1 MIVKR
6 VLPTVFLLLC
16 LLTGG
21 YLLMPRRDYAQ
32 TEFKVHYGWG
42 DELWLANN
50 YLAGGTSHLE
60 GGTSSEAQI
69 QKAFFVNG
77 GNQGY
82 YVTLNRYD
90 DYYRMETYDPKTR
103 KRTFLSYDMQASG
116 DISGLVN
123 DPKNFI
129 DLEINSRGMGFGA
142 RLNLVG
148 GHTLVSKVPKDTA
161 LYDGNHIRYFRLR
174 IVKPGVYFYS
184 IYSFSAGRI
193 LIYGFF
199 KPDTDIPQF
208 IDEILKNP
216 DNYSFVDYY
225 IIATD
230 PHKNAIPLS
239 YYTMS
244 NEEIKQL
251 YNELNKN

>member
-1 MIVKR
+1 
-6 VLPTVFLLLC
+6 
-16 LLTGG
+16 
-21 YLLMPRRDYAQ
+21 MPRRDYAQ

-50 YLAGGTSHLE
+50 YLE
-60 GGTSSEAQI
+60 GGSLGDAQI
-69 QKAFFVNG
+69 QKAFFING

-90 DYYRMETYDPKTR
+90 EYYRMETYDPKTR

-116 DISGLVN
+116 DISGLIN

-129 DLEINSRGMGFGA
+129 DLEIDSRGMNYGA
-142 RLNLVG
+142 RLHLVG
-148 GHTLVSKVPKDTA
+148 GHTLVSKVPEDTA
-161 LYDGNHIRYFRLR
+161 LYDGEQLRYFRLR

-184 IYSFSAGRI
+184 IYSSSAGRI
-193 LIYGFF
+193 LAYGFF
-199 KPDTDIPQF
+199 KPEPYDPQF
-208 IDEILKNP
+208 TEEILKNP
-216 DNYSFVDYY
+216 DNYAIVEYY
-225 IIATD
+225 IVVTR
-230 PHKNAIPLS
+230 PHEKAFPLS

-251 YNELNKN
+251 YDELNKK